1 MIQIVSIAVGAGL
14 ASALLFASI
23 ISGSALSIPLFYLA
37 PLPLLI
43 SALGWGPASGLI
55 AAGIA
60 AASLGIAFGTTLFV
74 VFLVGV
80 GLPAWWLG
88 YLALLARPTG
98 NGSPQ
103 HLEWYP
109 VGQLVIWAALLGS
122 LMVASVIVRFGLDAE
137 SMHAGLA
144 RALES
149 LFAADGHPGPVAP
162 GTGAIDPNEFVAF
175 LATWLPRIAAIPTII
190 ANLVNVWLAAR
201 IVRASG
207 RLKRPWPDLSAIV
220 LPTWVPLVLAAAIAG
235 TFAPGLLGVLSWV
248 VTASLL
254 TAYLLLGF
262 AVLHATTRTLNGRP
276 FILGGSYLTVIL
288 FGWPALA
295 VAIIGLAD
303 AALDIRGRVARAR
316 PPPATRS

>member
-1 MIQIVSIAVGAGL
+1 MVQIVSIVFGAGL

-43 SALGWGPASGLI
+43 AALGWGPATGLI
-55 AAGIA
+55 AAVVAGA
-60 AASLGIAFGTTLFV
+60 GLGVAFGLTLSV

-88 YLALLARPTG
+88 YLALLARPAG

-109 VGQLVIWAALLGS
+109 VGRLVVWAALLGS
-122 LMVASVIVRFGLDAE
+122 LIVVSVIVRFGLDAE
-137 SMHAGLA
+137 SMHAGLE
-144 RALES
+144 RALGS
-149 LFAADGHPGPVAP
+149 LFPAEAQP
-162 GTGAIDPNEFVAF
+162 GTAAPVPGGIDPGEVVAF
-175 LATWLPRIAAIPTII
+175 LATWLPRVAAIPTII
-190 ANLVNVWLAAR
+190 ANLVNLWLAAR

-235 TFAPGLLGVLSWV
+235 TFAPSLLGVLCWV

-262 AVLHATTRTLNGRP
+262 AVLHATTRALSGRP

-316 PPPATRS
+316 PPPAARG